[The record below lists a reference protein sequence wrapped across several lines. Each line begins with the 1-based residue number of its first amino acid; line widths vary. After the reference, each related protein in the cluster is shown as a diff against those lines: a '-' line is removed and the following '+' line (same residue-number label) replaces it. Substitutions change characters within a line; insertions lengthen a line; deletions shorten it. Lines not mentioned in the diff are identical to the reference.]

1 MFNERDTDV
10 SVYKCGDNMCKLL
23 LSGYF
28 GKEPNAQFAYLSCEL
43 TDALMISLRDR
54 FNQLFPVTSVGE
66 GEDASLEETPI
77 IRNPMALSDDALGA
91 VGLHPT
97 APLADEVLNPRIHC
111 GESITQADG
120 LGDDSQVP
128 EVVE

>member
-1 MFNERDTDV
+1 MFNEIDTDV

-43 TDALMISLRDR
+43 SDALMISLRDR
-54 FNQLFPVTSVGE
+54 CNQLFPVTSVGE
-66 GEDASLEETPI
+66 GEDASLEETPT
-77 IRNPMALSDDALGA
+77 IRNPMALSDDALGEP
-91 VGLHPT
+91 GLHEPV
-97 APLADEVLNPRIHC
+97 PLADETLNPRIHC
-111 GESITQADG
+111 AESVSQADG

-128 EVVE
+128 EVVK